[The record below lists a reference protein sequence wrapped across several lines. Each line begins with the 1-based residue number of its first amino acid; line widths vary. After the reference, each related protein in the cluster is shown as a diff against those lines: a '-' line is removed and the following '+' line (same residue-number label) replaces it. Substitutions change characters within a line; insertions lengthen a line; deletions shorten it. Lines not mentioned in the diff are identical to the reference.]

1 MTKTAHCFARLL
13 HGGLIL
19 STSVSS
25 LGFWLSLMAPY
36 SKASL
41 FLVLVTPGAGVI
53 QQHLEFCFPEFD
65 IKRVKYLIFIGVTY
79 KTSTTEGSFGYF
91 G

>member
-1 MTKTAHCFARLL
+1 MGDKKTRA
-13 HGGLIL
+13 
-19 STSVSS
+19 
-25 LGFWLSLMAPY
+25 
-36 SKASL
+36 
-41 FLVLVTPGAGVI
+41 
-53 QQHLEFCFPEFD
+53 PEFD

>member
-1 MTKTAHCFARLL
+1 MVKTVF
-13 HGGLIL
+13 
-19 STSVSS
+19 STVDDLNVNWLKMELQVTFWGYQDEPRQTRFRSS
-25 LGFWLSLMAPY
+25 Y
-36 SKASL
+36 
-41 FLVLVTPGAGVI
+41 
-53 QQHLEFCFPEFD
+53 PEFD

>member
-1 MTKTAHCFARLL
+1 MK
-13 HGGLIL
+13 
-19 STSVSS
+19 
-25 LGFWLSLMAPY
+25 
-36 SKASL
+36 
-41 FLVLVTPGAGVI
+41 FLVFLVFVLSGCGA
-53 QQHLEFCFPEFD
+53 PEFD